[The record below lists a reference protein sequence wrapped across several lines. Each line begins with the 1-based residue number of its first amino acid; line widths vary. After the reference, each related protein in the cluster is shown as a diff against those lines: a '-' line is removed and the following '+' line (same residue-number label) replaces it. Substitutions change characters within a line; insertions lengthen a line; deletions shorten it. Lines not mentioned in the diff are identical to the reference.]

1 MSGWLITMMI
11 LRLLLE
17 ITIRIPRAG
26 VIPMN
31 FDQLREEMHS
41 DKRSVEIL
49 LVEDNAADAR
59 LTSEALKQS
68 KVSNTLH
75 LVLDGEQA
83 MSFLRREN
91 GHEDAPIPDLILLD
105 LNLPRKDG
113 RVVLQEVKSDDS
125 LKVIPVIIMTTS
137 GEEQDVTACYAA
149 HANCYIRKPLDVNGL
164 FDVVTK
170 IENFWFEIVVLP
182 PTN

>member
-1 MSGWLITMMI
+1 M
-11 LRLLLE
+11 R
-17 ITIRIPRAG
+17 
-26 VIPMN
+26 
-31 FDQLREEMHS
+31 S

-68 KVSNTLH
+68 KVANNLH
-75 LVLDGEQA
+75 VVLDGEQA

-113 RVVLQEVKSDDS
+113 REVLQEVKSDDS

-137 GEEQDVTACYAA
+137 REEQDVTTSYSS

-182 PTN
+182 PVD